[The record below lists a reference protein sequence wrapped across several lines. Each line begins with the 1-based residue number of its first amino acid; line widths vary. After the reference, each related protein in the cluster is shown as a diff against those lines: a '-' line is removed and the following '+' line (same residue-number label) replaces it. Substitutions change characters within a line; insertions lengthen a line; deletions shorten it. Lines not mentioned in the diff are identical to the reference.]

1 MAAAGETISIT
12 LSETLTNCQIC
23 FECFDSPRMLPCQH
37 TICRVC
43 LLTLVSDRCVSK
55 TQPDGVNVIKK
66 ASFRC
71 QECRHECKVGKRGN
85 VFDQEKILARFPENR
100 LVKQLVEEA
109 QKYKRKVHK
118 NVSIQTC
125 AEEHVEHVGVQTFA
139 ENTVELDLH
148 RPNIC
153 TGTKTEN
160 NHYIKVINTNPDY
173 KKNTSVL
180 RNG

>member
-1 MAAAGETISIT
+1 MSVQTST
-12 LSETLTNCQIC
+12 
-23 FECFDSPRMLPCQH
+23 
-37 TICRVC
+37 
-43 LLTLVSDRCVSK
+43 
-55 TQPDGVNVIKK
+55 
-66 ASFRC
+66 
-71 QECRHECKVGKRGN
+71 
-85 VFDQEKILARFPENR
+85 
-100 LVKQLVEEA
+100 EEA
-109 QKYKRKVHK
+109 RTRKGLK

-125 AEEHVEHVGVQTFA
+125 AEDAKKYNHDQVEHVGVQTFA
-139 ENTVELDLH
+139 ESTVELDLH